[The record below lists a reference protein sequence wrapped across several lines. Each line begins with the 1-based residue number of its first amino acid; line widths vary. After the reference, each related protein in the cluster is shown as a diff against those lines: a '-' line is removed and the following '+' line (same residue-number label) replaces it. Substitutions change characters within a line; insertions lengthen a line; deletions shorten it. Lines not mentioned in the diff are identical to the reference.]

1 MKIVQ
6 INQVSGYGSTGHI
19 VEDISAMLCDK
30 GVDNRIYYG
39 LGQTKN
45 VNAVR
50 FETDAQLKM
59 HKLYSRL
66 TGRHGFA
73 SKRATENLIQAL
85 RKYAPDI
92 IHLHNLHGFYINL
105 PLLFSYIKE
114 ADIPVVWTLHD
125 CWAFTG
131 HCAHFDHAKCAKWKT
146 GCGRCPQRFE
156 YPRAL
161 IDASAV
167 NFSVK
172 KKLFTGLRCCTVVT
186 PSNWLAKLVGESFLR
201 EYPVCVIPNGIDTA
215 VFAPTG
221 IEKNGRVV
229 LACAPSL
236 NENDLKGGGYLP
248 GLAAALDSDHEVQVL
263 GLDSARTCP
272 PGITALGYIQDQ
284 TQLAEIYSS
293 AAVFVNPT
301 LQDNFPMVN
310 LEALS
315 CGTPVVTFDTG
326 GSAEMLTADTGAV
339 VKKGDLAALTEKT
352 KDWSG
357 RRCSSACRQRG
368 LEYDK
373 KEMYEKYFSL
383 YCEVLS
389 AEKRGPKN

>member
-19 VEDISAMLCDK
+19 AENIGDMLRDK

-39 LGQTKN
+39 LGQTDN
-45 VNAVR
+45 PNAVK

-85 RKYAPDI
+85 REYAPDV

-114 ADIPVVWTLHD
+114 ENVPVVWTLHD

-131 HCAHFDHAKCAKWKT
+131 HCAHFDYAKCEKWKT

-161 IDASAV
+161 IDASAA
-167 NFSVK
+167 NFSAK
-172 KKLFTGLRCCTVVT
+172 KKLFTGLRNCTLVT
-186 PSNWLAKLVGESFLR
+186 PSNWLAKLAGESFLH
-201 EYPVCVIPNGIDTA
+201 EYPLRVIPNGIDTA
-215 VFAPTG
+215 VFAPSG
-221 IEKNGRVV
+221 IEKNGRIV

-236 NENDLKGGGYLP
+236 NGNDRKGGKYLP
-248 GLAAALDSDHEVQVL
+248 GLAAALGSDYEVQVL
-263 GLDSARTCP
+263 GLASDRTYP
-272 PGITALGYIQDQ
+272 PGITALGYVHDQ
-284 TQLAEIYSS
+284 AQLAKMYSS

-301 LQDNFPMVN
+301 LQDNFPTVN
-310 LEALS
+310 LEALC

-326 GSAEMLTADTGAV
+326 GSAEMLTADTGTV

-352 KDWSG
+352 KKWAD
-357 RRCSSACRQRG
+357 RRCSPACRQRG

-383 YCEVLS
+383 YCEILS
-389 AEKRGPKN
+389 GEIIKQ